1 MAKDLE
7 QQYDAIL
14 HLDEVDGDV
23 KIGNDVIAA
32 VAGLAATEVEGVA
45 RTAGGLTNELIG
57 KLGMKNQR
65 AGVEIR
71 IEDNKVSADLSIV
84 VQYGYSIPKTAKA
97 IQERVKS
104 AVDSMIGLPVER
116 VNVHIVGVDID
127 KA

>member
-1 MAKDLE
+1 MAKE
-7 QQYDAIL
+7 NQPQYDAHL
-14 HLDEVDGDV
+14 HLDDVDGDV

-32 VAGLAATEVEGVA
+32 IAGLAATEVEGVA
-45 RTAGGLTNELIG
+45 RMASGLTNELIG

-71 IEDNKVSADLSIV
+71 IEEDHVSAELSIIIR
-84 VQYGYSIPKTAKA
+84 YGYSIPKTAKA

-104 AVDSMIGLPVER
+104 AVDSMTGLAMDQ
-116 VNVHIVGVDID
+116 VNVHIVGVDIE

>member
-14 HLDEVDGDV
+14 RLEEVGGDV

-45 RTAGGLTNELIG
+45 KMASGLTNEIIG
-57 KLGMKNQR
+57 RLGMKNQR

-71 IEDNKVSADLSIV
+71 IEENRINADLSIV
-84 VQYGYSIPKTAKA
+84 IQYGYSIPKTAKA
-97 IQERVKS
+97 VQERVKN